1 MNRAGADLQFSI
13 LDLTIPHPRALPHS
27 LTPSLPFRPM
37 SDLEDLYQEI
47 ILDHN
52 RRPRNHRP
60 MAEATH
66 HAEGHNPLCGDEVTV
81 YLHIEGDTIRDISFD
96 GEGCA
101 ISKASAS
108 LMTVRLKGRK
118 LSEARELVREV
129 HGLLT
134 GPEGEAP
141 SLEDLG
147 DIAALAGVRKYAV
160 RVKCA
165 TLAWHTLEAALEG
178 RNETSTE

>member
-1 MNRAGADLQFSI
+1 
-13 LDLTIPHPRALPHS
+13 
-27 LTPSLPFRPM
+27 M

-60 MAEATH
+60 MADATH

-81 YLHIEGDTIRDISFD
+81 YLHIEGDTIQDISFA

-118 LSEARELVREV
+118 VAEARELMREV

-134 GPEGEAP
+134 GPEAGLAGLDE
-141 SLEDLG
+141 LG
-147 DIAALAGVRKYAV
+147 DLAALAGVRKYAV

-178 RNETSTE
+178 RDETSTE